1 MTTKIFPPTFIPYQG
16 EFVALEYEK
25 IQGKWM
31 TIEIAPDWYREYI
44 ADDPF
49 RVSILGWGQDF
60 IAWRDLKTAEKKQ
73 LWLNWAT
80 RVNPRLIVS
89 LGLRGLI

>member
-1 MTTKIFPPTFIPYQG
+1 MPTKAGGNVFVPYQG
-16 EFVALEYEK
+16 ESVALEYEK

-31 TIEIAPDWYREYI
+31 TIEIASDWYREYI

-49 RVSILGWGQDF
+49 QVSILGWGQSF
-60 IAWRDLKTAEKKQ
+60 IAWRDLSAKEKKQ

-80 RVNPRLIVS
+80 RNNPRLVIS

>member
-1 MTTKIFPPTFIPYQG
+1 MPAKIFPATS
-16 EFVALEYEK
+16 VALEYEK

-31 TIEIAPDWYREYI
+31 TIEIASDRYRLYI

-49 RVSILGWGQDF
+49 KVSVLGRGECF
-60 IAWRDLKTAEKKQ
+60 VAWRNLSTAEKSQ
-73 LWLNWAT
+73 LWLNWAI
-80 RVNPRLIVS
+80 RNNPRLIVS